1 MYPQKERKGT
11 EKEILDTI
19 DRAINELVYE
29 KTQIIK
35 AYNYYHGKR
44 DPEQFRH
51 LEENYGI
58 GTPTSVEFIPL
69 TRKHVDVLIGE
80 YLSTPCLP
88 RVSCKDSKTLS
99 NIHRDKQLKINA
111 DIAQELNKH
120 LKNAIYSSIMG
131 QQNAPDKD
139 VEQQLNDL
147 HESIDRNFI
156 SEYEI
161 AGQNIVDWAMQSR
174 VIDFANQRKILLTDL
189 LVSGTGYYKVYPSPN
204 STNVVLKVLNPVNTF
219 IDRNPESPYLKN
231 SSRAVVREYMTKDQ
245 ILARYGDYLT
255 KDDLAELEHL
265 QDYSVDGSST
275 TYLRSY
281 DSITGNTMSDG
292 ILGGF
297 EVTPLL
303 PFERDTSKYFRVF
316 PTYEVEWLKT
326 EKEDGEYIV
335 NRYEGVRIGTNIYI
349 PKGKAEHIVRSIDDK
364 KSASLTVNGIFYS
377 DRNGDPFSLLI
388 KTANLQ
394 DKNDVLYFYRD
405 NIISESGAA
414 GDWLDV
420 AHLPKFLGQD
430 TTERLMKWK
439 AYKKSGIALI
449 DSSQEGTQMANTT
462 FGGYDDTIKLNAI
475 QAIDLAIQRNEEE
488 CSMITGVF
496 REKLGGIEQRDA
508 VTNVQVGVRQ
518 STYITKQ
525 YYQVMDL
532 MTREILIDILNL
544 SKIVYKKG
552 MSGTLILG
560 DRLNQIFTALPE
572 HYTTTDYDIH
582 VTDSSEIVKE
592 QELIKQLG
600 MELTKGN
607 MLDPE
612 TLIDLVTAKGLTRM
626 KEDVKLSLAKKR
638 KEADQVGKL
647 SQQVQQMDQQLKQ
660 VTADAQKL
668 QQELKKLN
676 ADKIQLEKE
685 RLEFEK
691 QLKWYEAKSEHDYK
705 DEKLEWDKKRVQ
717 LEGLQLLDNNNKN
730 DKVRM
735 DGLK

>member
-1 MYPQKERKGT
+1 MYPDKERVGK
-11 EKEILDTI
+11 EKEILDNI

-69 TRKHVDVLIGE
+69 VRKHVDVLIGE

-88 RVSCKDSKTLS
+88 RVSCKDKKTLS
-99 NIHRDKQLKINA
+99 NIYRDKQLAINNE
-111 DIAQELNKH
+111 IAQELNKH
-120 LKNAIYSSIMG
+120 LRNTIYSTLTG
-131 QQNAPDKD
+131 QPNATDQEIEARLAEIK
-139 VEQQLNDL
+139 
-147 HESIDRNFI
+147 ESINRNFI

-161 AGQNIVDWAMQSR
+161 ASQNIVDWAMQSR
-174 VIDFANQRKILLTDL
+174 VIDFTNQRKILLTDL
-189 LVSGTGYYKVYPSPN
+189 LISGTGYYKTYSSPN
-204 STNVVLKVLNPVNTF
+204 KTNVVLKVLNPVNTF

-231 SSRAVVREYMTKDQ
+231 SARAVVREYMTKDQ
-245 ILARYGDYLT
+245 ILAKYGDFLSV
-255 KDDLAELEHL
+255 DDLAELDHL

-292 ILGGF
+292 VLGGF

-326 EKEDGEYIV
+326 EKEDGEFVV

-349 PKGKAEHIVRSIDDK
+349 PKGKSDNIVRSIDDK
-364 KSASLTVNGIFYS
+364 KSATLSVNGIFYS
-377 DRNGDPFSLLI
+377 DRNGDPFSLLL

-405 NIISESGAA
+405 NIISESGTT

-449 DSSQEGTQMANTT
+449 DSSQEGIQMANTT
-462 FGGYDDTIKLNAI
+462 FGGYDDTVKLQAI
-475 QAIDLAIQRNEEE
+475 QAVDLAIQRNEEE

-496 REKLGGIEQRDA
+496 REKLGGIEQKDA

-518 STYITKQ
+518 STHITKQ
-525 YYQVMDL
+525 YYQIMDL
-532 MTREILIDILNL
+532 MTREMLIDILNL
-544 SKIVYKKG
+544 AKIVYKKG
-552 MSGTLILG
+552 ISGTLILG
-560 DRLNQIFTALPE
+560 ERLNKIFTALPE
-572 HYTTTDYDIH
+572 FYTTTDHDIH
-582 VTDSSEIVKE
+582 IADSSDIIKE
-592 QELIKQLG
+592 QEMIKQLG

-612 TLIDLVTAKGLTRM
+612 TLIELVTSTGLTRM
-626 KEDVKLSLAKKR
+626 KEDVKASLAKK
-638 KEADQVGKL
+638 KQENNQLGQL
-647 SQQVQQMDQQLKQ
+647 SQKVQEMEQQLKQ
-660 VTADAQKL
+660 ASQEAQKL
-668 QQELKKLN
+668 QNEVQSLN
-676 ADKIQLEKE
+676 ATKLDLEKQK
-685 RLEFEK
+685 LQFEK
-691 QLKWYEAKSEHDYK
+691 EIGWYKAK
-705 DEKLEWDKKRVQ
+705 DESSYNESKLELEKKRVQ
-717 LEGLQLLDNNNKN
+717 LEGLQLFDTNKKN
-730 DKVRM
+730 DEIKNN
-735 DGLK
+735 

>member
-1 MYPQKERKGT
+1 MYPDKERVGK
-11 EKEILDTI
+11 EKEILDNI

-69 TRKHVDVLIGE
+69 VRKHVDVLIGE

-88 RVSCKDSKTLS
+88 RVSCKDKKTLS
-99 NIHRDKQLKINA
+99 NIYRDKQLAINNT
-111 DIAQELNKH
+111 IAQELNKH
-120 LKNAIYSSIMG
+120 LKNTLYTTLTG
-131 QQNAPDKD
+131 QSNSTDQE
-139 VEQQLNDL
+139 VEARLLEIQESLN
-147 HESIDRNFI
+147 RNFI

-161 AGQNIVDWAMQSR
+161 ASQNIVDWAMQSR
-174 VIDFANQRKILLTDL
+174 VIDFTNQRKILLTDL
-189 LVSGTGYYKVYPSPN
+189 LISGTGYYKTYSSPN
-204 STNVVLKVLNPVNTF
+204 KTNVVLKVLNPVNTF

-231 SSRAVVREYMTKDQ
+231 SARAVVREYMTKDQ
-245 ILARYGDYLT
+245 ILAKYGDFLSV
-255 KDDLAELEHL
+255 DDLAELDHL

-292 ILGGF
+292 VLGGF

-326 EKEDGEYIV
+326 EKEDGEFVV

-349 PKGKAEHIVRSIDDK
+349 PKGKSDNIVRSIDDK
-364 KSASLTVNGIFYS
+364 KSATLSVNGIFYS
-377 DRNGDPFSLLI
+377 DRNGDPFSLLL

-405 NIISESGAA
+405 NIISESGTA

-449 DSSQEGTQMANTT
+449 DSSQEGMQMANTT
-462 FGGYDDTIKLNAI
+462 FGGYDDTVKLQAI
-475 QAIDLAIQRNEEE
+475 QAVDLAIQRNEEE

-496 REKLGGIEQRDA
+496 REKLGGIEQKDA

-518 STYITKQ
+518 STHITKQ
-525 YYQVMDL
+525 YYQIMDL
-532 MTREILIDILNL
+532 MTREMLIDILNL
-544 SKIVYKKG
+544 AKIVYKKG
-552 MSGTLILG
+552 ISGTLILG
-560 DRLNQIFTALPE
+560 ERLNKIFTALPE
-572 HYTTTDYDIH
+572 FYTTTDHDIH
-582 VTDSSEIVKE
+582 IADSSDIIKE
-592 QELIKQLG
+592 QEMIKQLG

-612 TLIDLVTAKGLTRM
+612 TLIELVTSTGLTRM
-626 KEDVKLSLAKKR
+626 KEDVKASLAKK
-638 KEADQVGKL
+638 KQENNQLGQL
-647 SQQVQQMDQQLKQ
+647 SQKVQEMEQQLKQ
-660 VTADAQKL
+660 ASQEAQKL
-668 QQELKKLN
+668 QNEVQSLN
-676 ADKIQLEKE
+676 ATKLDLEKQK
-685 RLEFEK
+685 LQFEK
-691 QLKWYEAKSEHDYK
+691 EIGWYKAK
-705 DEKLEWDKKRVQ
+705 DESSYNESKLELEKKRVQ
-717 LEGLQLLDNNNKN
+717 LEGLQLFDTNKKN
-730 DKVRM
+730 DEIKNE
-735 DGLK
+735 

>member
-1 MYPQKERKGT
+1 MYPDKERVGK
-11 EKEILDTI
+11 EKEILDNI

-69 TRKHVDVLIGE
+69 VRKHVDVLIGE

-88 RVSCKDSKTLS
+88 RVSCKDKKTLS
-99 NIHRDKQLKINA
+99 NIYRDKQLAINNT
-111 DIAQELNKH
+111 IAQELNKH
-120 LKNAIYSSIMG
+120 LKNTLYTTLTG
-131 QQNAPDKD
+131 QSNSTDQE
-139 VEQQLNDL
+139 VEARLLEIQESLN
-147 HESIDRNFI
+147 RNFI

-161 AGQNIVDWAMQSR
+161 ASQNIVDWAMQSR
-174 VIDFANQRKILLTDL
+174 VIDFTNQRKILLTDL
-189 LVSGTGYYKVYPSPN
+189 LISGTGYYKTYSSPN
-204 STNVVLKVLNPVNTF
+204 KTNVVLKVLNPVNTF

-231 SSRAVVREYMTKDQ
+231 SARAVVREYMTKDQ
-245 ILARYGDYLT
+245 ILAKYGDFLSV
-255 KDDLAELEHL
+255 DDLAELDHL

-292 ILGGF
+292 VLGGF

-326 EKEDGEYIV
+326 EKEDGEFVV

-349 PKGKAEHIVRSIDDK
+349 PKGKSDNIVRSIDDK
-364 KSASLTVNGIFYS
+364 KSATLSVNGIFYS
-377 DRNGDPFSLLI
+377 DRNGDPFSLLL

-405 NIISESGAA
+405 NIISESGTA

-449 DSSQEGTQMANTT
+449 DSSQEGMQMANTT
-462 FGGYDDTIKLNAI
+462 FGGYDDTVKLQAI
-475 QAIDLAIQRNEEE
+475 QAVDLAIQRNEEE

-496 REKLGGIEQRDA
+496 REKLGGIEQKDA

-518 STYITKQ
+518 STHITKQ
-525 YYQVMDL
+525 YYQIMDL
-532 MTREILIDILNL
+532 MTREMLIDILNL
-544 SKIVYKKG
+544 AKIVYKKG
-552 MSGTLILG
+552 ISGTLILG
-560 DRLNQIFTALPE
+560 ERLNKIFTALPE
-572 HYTTTDYDIH
+572 FYTTTDHDIH
-582 VTDSSEIVKE
+582 IADSSDIIKE
-592 QELIKQLG
+592 QEMIKQLG

-612 TLIDLVTAKGLTRM
+612 TLIELVTSTGLTRM
-626 KEDVKLSLAKKR
+626 KEDVKASLAKK
-638 KEADQVGKL
+638 KQENNQLGQL
-647 SQQVQQMDQQLKQ
+647 SQKVQEMEQQLKQ
-660 VTADAQKL
+660 ASQEAQKL
-668 QQELKKLN
+668 QKEVQSLN
-676 ADKIQLEKE
+676 ATKLDLEKQK
-685 RLEFEK
+685 LQFEK
-691 QLKWYEAKSEHDYK
+691 EIGWYKAK
-705 DEKLEWDKKRVQ
+705 DESSYNESKLELEKKRVQ
-717 LEGLQLLDNNNKN
+717 LEGLQLFDTNKKN
-730 DKVRM
+730 DEIKNE
-735 DGLK
+735 

>member
-1 MYPQKERKGT
+1 MYPDKERVGK
-11 EKEILDTI
+11 EKEILDNI

-58 GTPTSVEFIPL
+58 GTPTSVEFTPL
-69 TRKHVDVLIGE
+69 VRKHVDVLIGE

-88 RVSCKDSKTLS
+88 RVSCKDKKTLS
-99 NIHRDKQLKINA
+99 NIYRDKQLAINNE
-111 DIAQELNKH
+111 IAQELNKH
-120 LKNAIYSSIMG
+120 LRNTIYSTLTG
-131 QQNAPDKD
+131 QPNATDQEIEARLAEIK
-139 VEQQLNDL
+139 
-147 HESIDRNFI
+147 ESINRNFI
-156 SEYEI
+156 SDYEI
-161 AGQNIVDWAMQSR
+161 AAQNIVDWIMQSR
-174 VIDFANQRKILLTDL
+174 VIDFTNQRKILLTDL
-189 LVSGTGYYKVYPSPN
+189 LVSGTGYYKSYPSPN
-204 STNVVLKVLNPVNTF
+204 NTNVVLKVLNPVNTF

-255 KDDLAELEHL
+255 KDDLAQLDHL

-292 ILGGF
+292 VLGGF

-326 EKEDGEYIV
+326 EKENGEYIV

-349 PKGKAEHIVRSIDDK
+349 PKGKAENIVRSIDDR
-364 KSASLTVNGIFYS
+364 KSATLTVNGIFYS
-377 DRNGDPFSLLI
+377 DRNGDPFSLLL

-394 DKNDVLYFYRD
+394 DKNDVLHFYRD
-405 NIISESGAA
+405 NIISESGTT

-449 DSSQEGTQMANTT
+449 DSSQEGMQMANTT
-462 FGGYDDTIKLNAI
+462 FGGYDDTVKLQAI
-475 QAIDLAIQRNEEE
+475 QAVDLAIQRNEEK

-496 REKLGGIEQRDA
+496 REKLGGIEQKDA

-518 STYITKQ
+518 STHSTKQ
-525 YYQVMDL
+525 YYQIMDL
-532 MTREILIDILNL
+532 MTREMLIDTLNL
-544 SKIVYKKG
+544 SKIVYKNG
-552 MSGTLILG
+552 ISGTLILG
-560 DRLNQIFTALPE
+560 DKLNKIFTALPE
-572 HYTTTDYDIH
+572 HYTTTDHDIH
-582 VTDSSEIVKE
+582 ITDSSDIIKE
-592 QELIKQLG
+592 QEIIKQLG

-612 TLIDLVTAKGLTRM
+612 TLIELVTSTGLTRM
-626 KEDVKLSLAKKR
+626 KEDVKASLAKK
-638 KEADQVGKL
+638 KQENDQLGKL
-647 SQQVQQMDQQLKQ
+647 SQQVQEMDKQLKQ
-660 VTADAQKL
+660 AAQDTQKL
-668 QQELKKLN
+668 QSELQRLN
-676 ADKIQLEKE
+676 AEKLDLEKQK
-685 RLEFEK
+685 LQFEK
-691 QLKWYEAKSEHDYK
+691 EIGWYKAK
-705 DEKLEWDKKRVQ
+705 DESSYNESKLELEKKRVQ
-717 LEGLQLLDNNNKN
+717 LEGLQLLDTNKQN
-730 DKVRM
+730 DEIKN
-735 DGLK
+735 K